1 MKVPFGDLARH
12 YQGIRTEVDESIS
25 RVLRKGWFILGEEVS
40 AFERDFAEYLGCRN
54 VVGVGS
60 GTDAL
65 HLALVAAGV
74 RPGDEVITAANTCVP
89 TASGITSAGA
99 TVVPAD
105 VDPLTFTIQPAVLE
119 RAITPATRAIVP
131 VHLYGQAADMDP
143 IIEVSR
149 RKGIPVIE
157 DAAQAHGATYRGKK
171 LGTIGDAGCFSF
183 YPSKNLGA
191 FGDAGAVATDNDD
204 LAATLRQLRNYGE
217 KHRYFHQTKGV
228 NSRLD
233 EIQAAILASK
243 LRHLDAWNL
252 RRRQIARFYDSEIT
266 NPAVSKPIEQPY
278 GRHNY
283 HLYVL
288 RCPNR
293 GDLQRHLASHEIST
307 LIHYP
312 VPVHLQEAYA
322 DLGLGRGSFGVA
334 EQLAEEVLSLPIF
347 PELTDDE
354 ARHVADS
361 VNSFVPVI

>member
-1 MKVPFGDLARH
+1 MRVPFGDLARQ
-12 YQGIRTEVDESIS
+12 YQLIRTEVDGAIA

-40 AFERDFAEYLGCRN
+40 AFERDFAAYLGCRN
-54 VVGVGS
+54 VVGVAS

-99 TVVPAD
+99 TVVLAD
-105 VDPLTFTIQPAVLE
+105 VDPLTFTLQPADIE
-119 RAITPATRAIVP
+119 RAITPRTRAIVP

-143 IIEVSR
+143 IIEISN
-149 RKGIPVIE
+149 RKGIPVVE

-204 LAATLRQLRNYGE
+204 LAAKLRQLRNYGE
-217 KHRYFHQTKGV
+217 RQRYFHQTKGV

-233 EIQAAILASK
+233 EIQAAILSSK
-243 LRHLDAWNL
+243 LPHLDTWNL

-266 NPAVSKPIEQPY
+266 NPVVSKPTEQSY
-278 GRHNY
+278 GHHNY

-288 RCPNR
+288 RCRRR
-293 GDLQRHLASHEIST
+293 GDLQRHLADRGVST

-312 VPVHLQEAYA
+312 VPLHLQEAYA
-322 DLGLGRGSFGVA
+322 DLGLGPGAYSVS
-334 EQLAEEVLSLPIF
+334 EQLADEVLSLPIF
-347 PELTDDE
+347 PELTDEE

-361 VNSFVPVI
+361 VNSFI

>member
-1 MKVPFGDLARH
+1 MRVPFGDLARQ
-12 YQGIRTEVDESIS
+12 YQLIRTEVDDAIA

-40 AFERDFAEYLGCRN
+40 AFERDFAAYLGCRN
-54 VVGVGS
+54 VVGVAS

-99 TVVPAD
+99 TVVLAD
-105 VDPLTFTIQPAVLE
+105 VDPLTCTIQPADIE
-119 RAITPATRAIVP
+119 RAITPRTRAIVP

-143 IIEVSR
+143 IIEISN
-149 RKGIPVIE
+149 RKGVPVVE

-204 LAATLRQLRNYGE
+204 LAAKLRQLRNYGE
-217 KHRYFHQTKGV
+217 RQRYFHQTKGV

-233 EIQAAILASK
+233 EIQAAILSSK

-266 NPAVSKPIEQPY
+266 NPVVSKPTEQSY
-278 GRHNY
+278 GQHNY

-288 RCPNR
+288 RCGSR
-293 GDLQRHLASHEIST
+293 GDLQRHLADHGVST

-312 VPVHLQEAYA
+312 VPLHLQEAYA
-322 DLGLGRGSFGVA
+322 DIGLGPGSYSVS
-334 EQLAEEVLSLPIF
+334 EQLAHEVLSLPIF
-347 PELTDDE
+347 PELTDEE

-361 VNSFVPVI
+361 VNSFI

>member
-1 MKVPFGDLARH
+1 MKVPFGDLARQ

-119 RAITPATRAIVP
+119 RAITPATKAIVP

-149 RKGIPVIE
+149 RKGIPVKIGR
-157 DAAQAHGATYRGKK
+157 AH
-171 LGTIGDAGCFSF
+171 
-183 YPSKNLGA
+183 
-191 FGDAGAVATDNDD
+191 V
-204 LAATLRQLRNYGE
+204 
-217 KHRYFHQTKGV
+217 
-228 NSRLD
+228 
-233 EIQAAILASK
+233 
-243 LRHLDAWNL
+243 
-252 RRRQIARFYDSEIT
+252 
-266 NPAVSKPIEQPY
+266 
-278 GRHNY
+278 
-283 HLYVL
+283 
-288 RCPNR
+288 
-293 GDLQRHLASHEIST
+293 
-307 LIHYP
+307 
-312 VPVHLQEAYA
+312 
-322 DLGLGRGSFGVA
+322 
-334 EQLAEEVLSLPIF
+334 
-347 PELTDDE
+347 
-354 ARHVADS
+354 
-361 VNSFVPVI
+361 

>member
-1 MKVPFGDLARH
+1 MRVPFGDLARQ
-12 YQGIRTEVDESIS
+12 YQLIRTEVDGAIA

-40 AFERDFAEYLGCRN
+40 AFERDFAAYLGCRN
-54 VVGVGS
+54 VVGVAS

-99 TVVPAD
+99 TVVLAD
-105 VDPLTFTIQPAVLE
+105 VDPLTFTIQPADIE
-119 RAITPATRAIVP
+119 RAITPRTRAIVP

-143 IIEVSR
+143 IIEISN
-149 RKGIPVIE
+149 RKGIPVVE

-204 LAATLRQLRNYGE
+204 LAAKLRQLRNYGE
-217 KHRYFHQTKGV
+217 RQRYFHQTKGV

-233 EIQAAILASK
+233 EIQAAILSSK
-243 LRHLDAWNL
+243 LPHLDTWNL

-266 NPAVSKPIEQPY
+266 NPVVSKPTEQSY
-278 GRHNY
+278 GQHNY

-288 RCPNR
+288 RCSSR
-293 GDLQRHLASHEIST
+293 GDLQRHLADRGVST

-312 VPVHLQEAYA
+312 VPLHLQEAYA
-322 DLGLGRGSFGVA
+322 DLGLGPGAYGVS
-334 EQLAEEVLSLPIF
+334 EQLAHEVLSLPIF

-354 ARHVADS
+354 VRHVADG
-361 VNSFVPVI
+361 VNSFV